1 MEKSES
7 ANPQTGTSKE
17 EDFFLLKTGEKM
29 GKIMVVLSNEEK
41 KLVLSSL
48 MNDTLGNWGDGRSE
62 KLNSLINK
70 IKESKEMPKITG
82 FTK

>member
-1 MEKSES
+1 MDKS
-7 ANPQTGTSKE
+7 
-17 EDFFLLKTGEKM
+17 
-29 GKIMVVLSNEEK
+29 MVVLSNEEK

-48 MNDTLGNWGDGRSE
+48 MNDTLGNWGDGRNE

>member
-1 MEKSES
+1 M
-7 ANPQTGTSKE
+7 
-17 EDFFLLKTGEKM
+17 D
-29 GKIMVVLSNEEK
+29 KIIVVLSNEEK